1 MVWLRLLLK
10 DDWLNSARRS
20 VMRPYAVS
28 TSRTTSSSDCA
39 CAGPAAARISASA
52 ATTLIM
58 PPLYTRVTAVPER
71 VPAILA
77 LDFDGVLCDGM
88 REYFTAAW
96 RAWRRLRPSIA
107 LDPPSGL
114 FERFARVRP
123 VVESGWEMPLV
134 IMALLAGA
142 SESELLER
150 WRPAPLRRPARSGS
164 SRTGWRRWR
173 R

>member
-39 CAGPAAARISASA
+39 CAGPATARISASA

-77 LDFDGVLCDGM
+77 LDFDGVICDGM
-88 REYFTAAW
+88 REYFAAAW
-96 RAWRRLRPSIA
+96 RAWRRLRPSVA
-107 LDPPSGL
+107 PNPPPGL
-114 FERFARVRP
+114 LEGFARVRP
-123 VVESGWEMPLV
+123 LIESGWEMPLV
-134 IMALLAGA
+134 IHALLSGA
-142 SESELLER
+142 SADDLLGS
-150 WRPAPLRRPARSGS
+150 WRPAPLLA
-164 SRTGWRRWR
+164 
-173 R
+173 

>member
-39 CAGPAAARISASA
+39 CAGPATARISASA

-58 PPLYTRVTAVPER
+58 PPLYPRVTAVPER

-107 LDPPSGL
+107 LDPPSSL

-134 IMALLAGA
+134 ILALLAAG
-142 SESELLER
+142 
-150 WRPAPLRRPARSGS
+150 PATPPVQRLQP
-164 SRTGWRRWR
+164 
-173 R
+173 

>member
-10 DDWLNSARRS
+10 DDWLTSARRS

-28 TSRTTSSSDCA
+28 TSRTTSSSD
-39 CAGPAAARISASA
+39 SASA

-114 FERFARVRP
+114 FE
-123 VVESGWEMPLV
+123 
-134 IMALLAGA
+134 
-142 SESELLER
+142 
-150 WRPAPLRRPARSGS
+150 
-164 SRTGWRRWR
+164 
-173 R
+173 